1 VELTKR
7 DIELLLQVF
16 DLADAELHNRIA
28 TCPDVIEYE
37 EDIVEIERCR
47 VRLKRLVVKI
57 LNQVQ

>member
-28 TCPDVIEYE
+28 TYPDVIEYE

-47 VRLKRLVVKI
+47 VRLKRLVAKI
-57 LNQVQ
+57 LN